1 MIQVRLIE
9 LLTAEADCILRSVS
23 SELESDTPVSRDLEI
38 GAGAGVSARLEAMG
52 PLPVGAAV
60 ITPGGDLHVSFL
72 IHVVLQSP
80 DEPVRKEGVQLA
92 LQNGLRRAQEWGME
106 TLAMPVLGVG
116 AGNLSAEDSAEVMIP
131 MIRDHLLRF
140 DHPGE
145 VIVAVSS
152 EYEEDVFHRAV
163 ELAERQSSAWEN

>member
-1 MIQVRLIE
+1 MIRVLLIE
-9 LLTAEADCILRSVS
+9 LHKAEAECILRSVT
-23 SELESDTPVSRDLEI
+23 SELGSDTEVSREVEI
-38 GAGAGVSARLEAMG
+38 GAGEGVSDRLEAMG
-52 PLPVGAAV
+52 RLPVGAAV
-60 ITPGGDLHVSFL
+60 ITQGGDLHVSFL
-72 IHVVLQSP
+72 IHVVLQAP
-80 DEPVRKEGVQLA
+80 DEPVRKEGLRLA

-116 AGNLSAEDSAEVMIP
+116 AGNLSAEDSAEVMVP
-131 MIRDHLLRF
+131 MIQDHLLRF

-163 ELAERQSSAWEN
+163 ELAERQSSALEN